1 MPGFFHKELRRVWAS
16 LNVNTGA
23 RDPADLSVGGR
34 PCRRSRST
42 STASSHTSYP
52 TGATHC
58 PQMRGLRQTGACGEG
73 EARLVLDRD

>member
-23 RDPADLSVGGR
+23 RDPVDRPWRGR
-34 PCRRSRST
+34 PAGETHLSRLLAHQLPDRRDALPPDARPATDRS
-42 STASSHTSYP
+42 
-52 TGATHC
+52 G
-58 PQMRGLRQTGACGEG
+58 GEE